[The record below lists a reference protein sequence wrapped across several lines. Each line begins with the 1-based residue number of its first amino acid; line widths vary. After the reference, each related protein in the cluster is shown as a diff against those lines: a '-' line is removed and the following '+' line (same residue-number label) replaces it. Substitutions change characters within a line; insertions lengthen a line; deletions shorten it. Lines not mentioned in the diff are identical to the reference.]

1 MPDAPASALSLVPAL
16 VTIALAL
23 ATRQVVPSLL
33 AGVLSGSVVVAATH
47 GGLVDAAAWSEAN
60 PITRY
65 LIPSLGS
72 AKYAKIL
79 LIYLW
84 CLGGLLGLWER
95 TGGALYFAET
105 VGSRLARGRRSSM
118 FFGWVVGM
126 IFHQGGTV
134 STVLTGSTVKP
145 VADEHGVSHEE
156 LSYIVDSTSSPVAT
170 ILPFNAWPAFVAGTV
185 AGTIPA
191 VLPDEVAG
199 KAMFYDAIRFN
210 YYAIFAVATT
220 LLFSLGMLPP
230 IGRMRAARERAL
242 ANGLLD
248 RPGARPM
255 IPPAPATAPTQ
266 EFEGSYSPALVDFV
280 APLGALLGIGIGSY
294 LITGTIWDNEAFAGA
309 LVTAMGVAW
318 ARGLGLSEVI
328 DAFVSGCQ
336 KMTLGA
342 IVLGLAV
349 TIGNVSTDLGA
360 GEYVVNAFGSAI
372 APIALPAALMAMCM
386 GLAFATGTSWGTY
399 GVVFPLAM
407 PLAWAVLP
415 DVTFVQI
422 CFGAV
427 LGGAVF
433 GDQCSPISDTTILS
447 SMFTGCDHVDHVA
460 TQLPI
465 ALGCAALAA
474 LASTIAVATLG

>member
-1 MPDAPASALSLVPAL
+1 MPEAAPTFLSLLPAL
-16 VTIALAL
+16 VTIGLAL
-23 ATRQVVPSLL
+23 ATRQVIASLF
-33 AGVLSGSVVVAATH
+33 AGIMTGSLVVAATH
-47 GGLVDAAAWSEAN
+47 GGLFDLTAWSEAN

-95 TGGALYFAET
+95 TGGARHFAET
-105 VGSRLARGRRSSM
+105 VGGAVVRGRRSSLA
-118 FFGWVVGM
+118 FAWGLGA

-145 VADEHGVSHEE
+145 VADKHKVSHEE
-156 LSYIVDSTSSPVAT
+156 LSYVVDSTASPIAT

-185 AGTIPA
+185 AGSIPSL
-191 VLPDEVAG
+191 LPDEATAQ
-199 KAMFYDAIRFN
+199 AMFYSSIPFN
-210 YYAIFAVATT
+210 FYAIFAVTST
-220 LLFSLGMLPP
+220 LLFSLGVIPLFGKM
-230 IGRMRAARERAL
+230 GAARARVL
-242 ANGLLD
+242 STGQLD
-248 RPGARPM
+248 RPGAEPLL
-255 IPPAPATAPTQ
+255 PPRADGDEQDPNYDP
-266 EFEGSYSPALVDFV
+266 SLIDFLI
-280 APLGALLGIGIGSY
+280 PLGALLGIAIGSY
-294 LITGTIWDNEAFAGA
+294 LITGSIWDNEAFAVAA
-309 LVTAMGVAW
+309 LSGMTVAW
-318 ARGLGLSEVI
+318 ARGMSLANVMG
-328 DAFVSGCQ
+328 AFIAGCQ

-360 GEYVVNAFGSAI
+360 GPYVVELMGGSIPPA
-372 APIALPAALMAMCM
+372 ALPAALMALCM
-386 GLAFATGTSWGTY
+386 AIAFSTGTSWGTY

-415 DVTFVQI
+415 DATFIQI

-460 TQLPI
+460 TQLPL
-465 ALGCAALAA
+465 ALTSAAFAA
-474 LASTIAVATLG
+474 VASTACVVFLT